1 MLQGSG
7 VSKIHIGQYGCRDI
21 CLIIIEKQEY
31 LIKQGESSGQ
41 FIVYHEIR
49 SLYKEWERP
58 DLFES
63 KPHIHIDIFYLALL
77 LLLC

>member
-7 VSKIHIGQYGCRDI
+7 VSNIHIGQYGCRDI

-58 DLFES
+58 DFVWIQAS
-63 KPHIHIDIFYLALL
+63 HYIDIFYLALL